1 MHAGGSPPHTVD
13 LVTCIELIE
22 HLPPED
28 QPPLLRQF
36 RSWLRTDGILV
47 LSSPQRHSP
56 VAFLDKLEAR
66 HKGMEYDWWDPTHIS
81 VLPRHR
87 LEALLTGAGFDI
99 LNRCGV
105 CFAPDAFAVRSRTC
119 RRLRHASTTGMMARY
134 GWNLIYTCRAV

>member
-1 MHAGGSPPHTVD
+1 MKHSKPDNPWRDKFNQPDRAKPKAHHSLRETQGGS
-13 LVTCIELIE
+13 
-22 HLPPED
+22 
-28 QPPLLRQF
+28 
-36 RSWLRTDGILV
+36 
-47 LSSPQRHSP
+47 QRHSP
-56 VAFLDKLEAR
+56 VAFWDRLEAR